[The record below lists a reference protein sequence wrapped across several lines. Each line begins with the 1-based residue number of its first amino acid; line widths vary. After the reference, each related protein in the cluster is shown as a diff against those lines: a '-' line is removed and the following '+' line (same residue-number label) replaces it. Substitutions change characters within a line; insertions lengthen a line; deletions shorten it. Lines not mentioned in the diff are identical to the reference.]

1 MILKW
6 RNHLVKVDRF
16 EVSDGVLKIYDGQA
30 IDLNDRATNFP
41 FLILRKGEFQVLK
54 ASSSEKKRLRELK
67 DIAIAEERKRKTIK
81 SRDKITWIIK
91 LKPDEFCKVGEIKG
105 FKAYY
110 SYLTE
115 STSPLGL
122 FRRIVSTSREA
133 RVISFNLEKWI
144 LKCVSPKPPSKV
156 VAEIQLPDGETW
168 RHQITIKEVKPSWL
182 E

>member
-6 RNHLVKVDRF
+6 RNYLVKVDRF

-30 IDLNDRATNFP
+30 IDLNDRATNFS

-67 DIAIAEERKRKTIK
+67 DMAVTKERKKKVVK

-91 LKPDEFCKVGEIKG
+91 LKPDEFCKAGEIKG

-110 SYLTE
+110 SYSIE
-115 STSPLGL
+115 STSSPFGL
-122 FRRIVSTSREA
+122 K
-133 RVISFNLEKWI
+133 VISFNLEKWI
-144 LKCVSPKPPSKV
+144 LKCVSPRPPSKV

-168 RHQITIKEVKPSWL
+168 RHQIMIKEVKPSWL

>member
-16 EVSDGVLKIYDGQA
+16 EVSDGVLKIYDSQA
-30 IDLNDRATNFP
+30 IDLNDRTTNFP

-67 DIAIAEERKRKTIK
+67 DTAIAEERKRKTVK
-81 SRDKITWIIK
+81 SSDKIAWIIK

-115 STSPLGL
+115 STSLLRL
-122 FRRIVSTSREA
+122 FRRIISISREA
-133 RVISFNLEKWI
+133 RVISFNLEKWV
-144 LKCVSPKPPSKV
+144 LKCVSPRPPNKV
-156 VAEIQLPDGETW
+156 VAEIQLPNGETW
-168 RHQITIKEVKPSWL
+168 RHRIEVEEVRPSWL